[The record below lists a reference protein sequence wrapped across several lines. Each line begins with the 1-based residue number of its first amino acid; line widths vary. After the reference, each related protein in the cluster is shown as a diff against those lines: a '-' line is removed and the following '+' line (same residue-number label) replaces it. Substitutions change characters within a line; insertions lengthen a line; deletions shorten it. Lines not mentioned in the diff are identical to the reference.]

1 MMRHDQ
7 TQNLPQEMD
16 TWLSSLVDAFE
27 QVSPTDIGV
36 VPCLPVSG
44 EALLHGVL
52 EQLAR
57 PAESHAGERATLTA
71 K

>member
-7 TQNLPQEMD
+7 AQTTPQEMD

-36 VPCLPVSG
+36 VPCHPVSG
-44 EALLHGVL
+44 EALPDGVL
-52 EQLAR
+52 KQLAR
-57 PAESHAGERATLTA
+57 SADAHSVPHPALSDR
-71 K
+71 